1 MKFSDINKGSFMY
14 RSNMGLVKKLAAL
27 IGLVMIAV
35 SVANVE
41 FGALMGLEPPQKLIL
56 SRMADPGCNSDDI
69 QKDIDAGDANECVTT
84 PGVWD
89 APDLLLLLE
98 GCVLFLTS
106 FMRWPRKGRW
116 AKRIRKIAVV
126 TGVVFCAIALADGF
140 DKIPGASSEDLAALL
155 PFPAPPVAVQIGLFA
170 IGIFLIRGPKY
181 RIDYDRENRPRKQKR
196 EYTVQQL
203 DLAYQQGGSL
213 GNLTKTSRSSGA
225 SKYRTIGDLWSSQGL
240 SRYEDEFEGG
250 MRDSFNSSVG
260 RTCHLCN
267 GEGCHGCSNT
277 GMLS

>member
-1 MKFSDINKGSFMY
+1 MKNSDINKGSDIH
-14 RSNMGLVKKLAAL
+14 RPNMGLVKKLAAL

-56 SRMADPGCNSDDI
+56 ARLADSGCNSDDI
-69 QKDIDAGDANECVTT
+69 QKDIDSGDANDCVTS

-98 GCVLFLTS
+98 GCVLFMTS

-126 TGVVFCAIALADGF
+126 TGILLCGIALADRF
-140 DKIPGASSEDLAALL
+140 HNLPGASSEDLAALL
-155 PFPAPPVAVQIGLFA
+155 PFPAPPIAVQIGMFA
-170 IGIFLIRGPKY
+170 AGIFLIRGPKY
-181 RIDYDRENRPRKQKR
+181 RINYNDDKGPKKQKR

-213 GNLTKTSRSSGA
+213 GNLTKPRRSSGA
-225 SKYRTIGDLWSSQGL
+225 SQYRTVGDLWSKQGL
-240 SRYEDEFEGG
+240 SKYEGEFESGL
-250 MRDSFNSSVG
+250 RDTFGDSVG

-267 GEGCHGCSNT
+267 GEGCQGCSNT
-277 GMLS
+277 GMVS